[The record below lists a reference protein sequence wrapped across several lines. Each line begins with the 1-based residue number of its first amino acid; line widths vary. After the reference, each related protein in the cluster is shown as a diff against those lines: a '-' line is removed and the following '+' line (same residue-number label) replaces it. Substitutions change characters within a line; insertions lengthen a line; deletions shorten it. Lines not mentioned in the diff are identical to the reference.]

1 MKLTI
6 AQVFNAVTALHAII
20 TDKRP
25 MPQVGKY
32 RLARVH
38 SLLLPEYLVASAQ
51 RDELIR
57 KHGVPREGGGF
68 IVPDENLAAFTAD
81 WEPIA
86 TTVVDIDVEP
96 VPLSRLTLR
105 SGPATG
111 EQDMATN
118 GALEVGEIVLLGPL
132 VTE

>member
-57 KHGVPREGGGF
+57 KHGVPREGGGH
-68 IVPDENLAAFTAD
+68 IVPDENMAAFNAE
-81 WEPIA
+81 WLPIGEA
-86 TTVVDIDVEP
+86 VIEVDVEP
-96 VPLSRLTLR
+96 VRLADLTID
-105 SGPATG
+105 G
-111 EQDMATN
+111 N
-118 GALEVGEIVLLGPL
+118 GGVEASELIMLGPL